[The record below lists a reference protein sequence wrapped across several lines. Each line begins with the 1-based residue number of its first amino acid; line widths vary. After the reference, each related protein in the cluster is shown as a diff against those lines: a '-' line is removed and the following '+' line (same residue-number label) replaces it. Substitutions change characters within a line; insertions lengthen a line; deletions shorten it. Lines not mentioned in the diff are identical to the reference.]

1 VEPFTQK
8 NHDDLF
14 VRISTVPESLLL
26 VFRKNRQLFHEL
38 LASIGIND
46 IVVRKKCG
54 GEEGLEMVVR
64 DEMVMVAKV
73 KLLKS
78 RLPIKEKR
86 KALEFKSAGTQH
98 RHPRGSCCKKTVL
111 LLLLL
116 LLLVVVVVCCCWWWC
131 CQGQQG
137 QQQQQQRNRGSVL
150 ASP

>member
-1 VEPFTQK
+1 
-8 NHDDLF
+8 
-14 VRISTVPESLLL
+14 
-26 VFRKNRQLFHEL
+26 
-38 LASIGIND
+38 
-46 IVVRKKCG
+46 
-54 GEEGLEMVVR
+54 MVVM
-64 DEMVMVAKV
+64 DEGVMVAKV

-116 LLLVVVVVCCCWWWC
+116 LVVVVVCCCWWWC